1 MPILKQLKKLLDA
14 GKVSYEIYNHQSAYT
29 AQETANTMHDSG
41 KQMAKV
47 VVLNM
52 DGAFV
57 MAVIP
62 GDRLID
68 FRKVARLL
76 RAREVVRL
84 ATEEEFSPLF
94 PGCDV
99 GAMPPF
105 GDLFGVPMLVDYLLA
120 ERKDIFFKPGN
131 HWQTM
136 RLAYSDY
143 KRLTRPF
150 IADLSSA
157 TYHKAA

>member
-1 MPILKQLKKLLDA
+1 
-14 GKVSYEIYNHQSAYT
+14 
-29 AQETANTMHDSG
+29 
-41 KQMAKV
+41 
-47 VVLNM
+47 
-52 DGAFV
+52 

-68 FRKVARLL
+68 FRKVGRLL

-84 ATEEEFSPLF
+84 ATEEEFAPLF

-105 GDLFGVPMLVDYLLA
+105 GDFFGVPMLVDYLLA
-120 ERKDIFFKPGN
+120 ERKDILFKPGN
-131 HWQTM
+131 HWQTV
-136 RLAYSDY
+136 RLAYRDY

-150 IADLSSA
+150 IADLCA
-157 TYHKAA
+157 AAYHKAASGKDDMTIYEGPKALAMHI